1 MAGPTTADRG
11 ARKPVRSGPPRPS
24 RKRKLRFPIPG
35 RRFLLVTLALVVLV
49 VAAGVWVVY
58 GSKWLRVDTVST
70 RGTRVLTPRQVTEAA
85 DVPLNTPLMSVD
97 TEGIEA
103 RLRSKLPRIGT
114 VDAVRVWPDEI
125 RLKVTERKP
134 EVLIEKSGKFI
145 EVDRGGVH
153 YATVPQAPKG
163 VPLLELDVSRSPSL
177 RRFGPERLERE
188 AVGVAA
194 GLPEAIR
201 RDTRV
206 VRVSSYD
213 SITLELTGGRAV
225 AWGSSERGAD
235 KSKTLL
241 ALMKTARD
249 AKHFDVSAPTAPVVS
264 GS

>member
-11 ARKPVRSGPPRPS
+11 ARKSAPSGPPRVP
-24 RKRKLRFPIPG
+24 RKRKFRFLLPG

-70 RGTRVLTPRQVTEAA
+70 RGTRVLTPRQVTEVAA
-85 DVPLNTPLMSVD
+85 VPLNTPLMSID
-97 TEGIEA
+97 TEGIAA
-103 RLRSKLPRIGT
+103 RLRAKLPRIGA
-114 VDAVRVWPDEI
+114 VDVVRVWPDEI

-134 EVLIEKSGKFI
+134 EVLIEKGGKFI
-145 EVDRGGVH
+145 EVDSGGVRF
-153 YATVPQAPKG
+153 ATVPEAPKG
-163 VPLLELDVSRSPSL
+163 VPLLELDASRSPSL

-188 AVGVAA
+188 AVRVAA
-194 GLPEAIR
+194 GLPEVIR

-213 SITLELTGGRAV
+213 SITLELTGDRTV
-225 AWGSSERGAD
+225 AWGSSERGAA
-235 KSKTLL
+235 KVETLL
-241 ALMKTARD
+241 ALMKTARG
-249 AKHFDVSAPTAPVVS
+249 AEHFDVSAPTAPVVS